1 MFLMEISLRVTVE
14 FVADYHLKKILFEPN
29 ITTMAQNTH
38 YSYYNG
44 ANKDNTTK
52 QFVFARVSNKLQNPI

>member
-14 FVADYHLKKILFEPN
+14 FVADYHLKKYIIWTKYNNNGTEYTLFD
-29 ITTMAQNTH
+29 
-38 YSYYNG
+38 YNG